1 MIITW
6 LKIAVLVIVM
16 IVVGFFIRH
25 GSGHPCDWLVYD
37 LSAKSGMPQLVIE
50 GVLLAQFR
58 GEDPTAGTCLSRR
71 VDLHANGLE
80 PQFIDR

>member
-1 MIITW
+1 MTVTW

-16 IVVGFFIRH
+16 IVVGFFIRY
-25 GSGHPCDWLVYD
+25 GSGHPCDWLVHD

-58 GEDPTAGTCLSRR
+58 GEDPTVGTCLSRW
-71 VDLHANGLE
+71 VDLHVNGVE
-80 PQFIDR
+80 PQFIDQ